1 MSFFKDEADDFW
13 DVSKLVPKKS
23 GYVSR
28 FSTSQKI
35 VDVTVDADEPRDKH
49 SDGRKLD
56 FSAYRVQTGDAS
68 GAKERS
74 YSPEWS
80 KLIKRVTIKPS
91 IDRFDFYDTFR
102 KAALIYFDYKC
113 PKCEFVPFYSYMPQ
127 YIQMTPEQKR
137 YYFYWRDEVRRG
149 RYIKVDYSYIYLYVY
164 EILNLPEK
172 ISSSEGIKLLCS
184 VWRAYRGELPM
195 LDNKFS
201 LWVQDYCLIYGLNC
215 PIEEIKDFLIDVINA
230 SSFKE
235 FYLSD
240 VGRGENCA
248 SSMIAYLS
256 DYDWRRGRCAGG
268 KNAEA
273 YRMHIEGAMGGIFT
287 SLFEGN
293 APTDGEIAKI
303 TRGAFQG
310 CLCTHSVKSNLDI
323 EYYSIASSPKL
334 RADVTAALKYVENKL
349 RACLGVKSRLMVKD
363 LPDEFKDI
371 IDKYFEVE
379 FRRRKREKERANAPE
394 YERLYISETTDAS
407 FEDAIEIEKA
417 SWKTTAKLIEGLEE
431 QESDDELQPDEII
444 ERTDS
449 ADTAADE
456 RYGLGAVEIAFLDA
470 TLRLDAE
477 AQKTVLAE
485 ASYDANFV
493 AERINEAFADNFGD
507 VILEDDGNG
516 GFKVIDDYYEEIKE
530 WIR

>member
-1 MSFFKDEADDFW
+1 M
-13 DVSKLVPKKS
+13 LPK
-23 GYVSR
+23 
-28 FSTSQKI
+28 
-35 VDVTVDADEPRDKH
+35 
-49 SDGRKLD
+49 
-56 FSAYRVQTGDAS
+56 
-68 GAKERS
+68 
-74 YSPEWS
+74 
-80 KLIKRVTIKPS
+80 
-91 IDRFDFYDTFR
+91 
-102 KAALIYFDYKC
+102 
-113 PKCEFVPFYSYMPQ
+113 
-127 YIQMTPEQKR
+127 
-137 YYFYWRDEVRRG
+137 
-149 RYIKVDYSYIYLYVY
+149 
-164 EILNLPEK
+164 
-172 ISSSEGIKLLCS
+172 IKLL
-184 VWRAYRGELPM
+184 
-195 LDNKFS
+195 NK
-201 LWVQDYCLIYGLNC
+201 L
-215 PIEEIKDFLIDVINA
+215 
-230 SSFKE
+230 
-235 FYLSD
+235 
-240 VGRGENCA
+240 
-248 SSMIAYLS
+248 
-256 DYDWRRGRCAGG
+256 RC
-268 KNAEA
+268 
-273 YRMHIEGAMGGIFT
+273 
-287 SLFEGN
+287 
-293 APTDGEIAKI
+293 
-303 TRGAFQG
+303 
-310 CLCTHSVKSNLDI
+310 
-323 EYYSIASSPKL
+323 SPKL

-431 QESDDELQPDEII
+431 QESDDELQSDEII

-485 ASYDANFV
+485 ASCDANFV